1 MGKLSVSDLVSEMEP
16 FLRAVVRFFSLF
28 IFLTE

>member
-1 MGKLSVSDLVSEMEP
+1 MGRLSVTDLVSEMEP
-16 FLRAVVRFFSLF
+16 FLRAVVRFLSPF